1 MDVLEDSGSIVFDDR
16 EPDLFQKKV
25 ISVVEDTFD
34 TEYKNN
40 DDGQRIEVESI
51 LFDKNFIEQIL
62 NHIGL
67 STGTECHAHHGYHRN
82 YEFRSVG
89 FKGLIHPCQDLF
101 VGHHKNLIEPEPSV
115 FR

>member
-1 MDVLEDSGSIVFDDR
+1 MDVLENSGSIVFDDR

-40 DDGQRIEVESI
+40 DDGQRIEVESV

-82 YEFRSVG
+82 YEFRSVR

-101 VGHHKNLIEPEPSV
+101 VGHHEKLIEPEPSV